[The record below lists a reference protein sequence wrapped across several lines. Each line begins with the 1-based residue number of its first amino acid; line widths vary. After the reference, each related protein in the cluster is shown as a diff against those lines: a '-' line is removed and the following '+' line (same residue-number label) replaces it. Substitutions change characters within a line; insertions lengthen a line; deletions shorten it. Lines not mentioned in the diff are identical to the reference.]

1 MGFWR
6 IDADVLVTSR
16 FVVSPLA
23 ETVGCLAALNG
34 QHRVSPAQRDW
45 LTEALPVFRARWAA
59 DDFALPFLRD
69 AIRPG
74 WLADFL
80 VKPPQTDAP
89 TFAEE
94 LARVADTT
102 DEQARRDIVG
112 TTTDEQARPDV
123 LVTTDRTLAP
133 VLRRGGLVERAV
145 ELLDWVWR
153 HTVRPGWP
161 RRRRVFEADIVAR
174 TDRLSTGGWAAVLDG
189 MRPGMRW
196 LGDGR
201 LQINTYDYPP
211 RDVTG
216 SRLLFVPTTV
226 HRGWVSWEEPG
237 DVHAIIYPCTG
248 WLAQDPAAVPAEALA
263 RLIGPARARIL
274 TLLAAPKSTTQ
285 LVALTGQPLGSVGG
299 HLRVLREAGL
309 AARRR
314 AGRSVL
320 YYRAPLGDALCAGV
334 QPADM

>member
-1 MGFWR
+1 MGLWR
-6 IDADVLVTSR
+6 IGTDVLAGGR

-23 ETVGCLAALNG
+23 ETVGCLAALTG
-34 QHRVSPAQRDW
+34 QHGLSPAQREW
-45 LTEALPVFRARWAA
+45 LATARPAFQARWGG
-59 DDFALPFLRD
+59 DDFAGPFLRD

-80 VKPPQTDAP
+80 YLPPPTDTPA
-89 TFAEE
+89 FADE
-94 LARVADTT
+94 LARIAATP
-102 DEQARRDIVG
+102 DEQARRDILE
-112 TTTDEQARPDV
+112 TLERP
-123 LVTTDRTLAP
+123 LAP
-133 VLRRGGLVERAV
+133 VLHRPGLAARAAELVE
-145 ELLDWVWR
+145 WVWR
-153 HTVRPGWP
+153 HTLEAAWP
-161 RRRRVFEADIVAR
+161 RRRRALEADIVAR
-174 TDRLSTGGWAAVLDG
+174 TDRLTTGGWAAVLDG

-216 SRLLFVPTTV
+216 PRLLFIPITA
-226 HRGWVSWEEPG
+226 HRGWVAYEERG
-237 DVHAIIYPCTG
+237 DVHAIIYPATG
-248 WLAQDPAAVPAEALA
+248 WLAQDPAGVPPEALA

-285 LVALTGQPLGSVGG
+285 LVALTGQTLGSTGG
-299 HLRVLREAGL
+299 HLRVLRDAGL

-320 YYRAPLGDALCAGV
+320 YYRTTLGDALCQG
-334 QPADM
+334 

>member
-1 MGFWR
+1 MGYWW
-6 IDADVLVTSR
+6 IDADVLASSR

-23 ETVGCLAALNG
+23 ETVGCLAAING

-45 LTEALPVFRARWAA
+45 LTGALPAFRARWG
-59 DDFALPFLRD
+59 DDEFALPFLRD

-80 VKPPQTDAP
+80 VKPPPSDAP

-94 LARVADTT
+94 LARVADTS
-102 DEQARRDIVG
+102 DERARRDL
-112 TTTDEQARPDV
+112 TEQLGRP
-123 LVTTDRTLAP
+123 LAP
-133 VLRRGGLVERAV
+133 VLNQGGLVERAV
-145 ELLDWVWR
+145 ELVDWVWR
-153 HTVRPGWP
+153 HTVRPAWP
-161 RRRRVFEADIVAR
+161 RIRRVFEADIVAR

-211 RDVTG
+211 MDVTG
-216 SRLLFVPTTV
+216 SRLLFVPTTAA
-226 HRGWVSWEEPG
+226 RGWVSWEEPG
-237 DVHAIIYPCTG
+237 AVHTVVYPCTG
-248 WLAQDPAAVPAEALA
+248 WLAQDPDVVPPEALA

-285 LVALTGQPLGSVGG
+285 LVALTGQTLGSAGG
-299 HLRVLREAGL
+299 HLRVLRDAGL

-314 AGRSVL
+314 SGRSVL
-320 YYRAPLGDALCAGV
+320 YYRTALGDALCSKEHSAEV
-334 QPADM
+334 PDQ

>member
-1 MGFWR
+1 MGYWW
-6 IDADVLVTSR
+6 IDADVLASSR

-23 ETVGCLAALNG
+23 ETVGCLAAING

-45 LTEALPVFRARWAA
+45 LTEALPAFRRRWGE
-59 DDFALPFLRD
+59 DPFALPFLRD

-80 VKPPQTDAP
+80 VKPPPSDAP

-94 LARVADTT
+94 LARVADTS
-102 DEQARRDIVG
+102 DERARLDLA
-112 TTTDEQARPDV
+112 EQLGRP
-123 LVTTDRTLAP
+123 LAP
-133 VLRRGGLVERAV
+133 VLKGDGLVERAV
-145 ELLDWVWR
+145 ELVDWVWR
-153 HTVRPGWP
+153 HTVRPAWP
-161 RRRRVFEADIVAR
+161 RIRRVFEADIVAR

-211 RDVTG
+211 KDVTG
-216 SRLLFVPTTV
+216 SRLLFVPTTAA
-226 HRGWVSWEEPG
+226 RGWVGWEEPG
-237 DVHAIIYPCTG
+237 SVHAVVYPCTG
-248 WLAQDPAAVPAEALA
+248 WMAQDPALVPPEALA

-285 LVALTGQPLGSVGG
+285 LVALTGQTLGSAGG
-299 HLRVLREAGL
+299 HLRVLRDAGL

-314 AGRSVL
+314 SGRSVL
-320 YYRAPLGDALCAGV
+320 YYRTALGDALCANGHSAEV
-334 QPADM
+334 PDE